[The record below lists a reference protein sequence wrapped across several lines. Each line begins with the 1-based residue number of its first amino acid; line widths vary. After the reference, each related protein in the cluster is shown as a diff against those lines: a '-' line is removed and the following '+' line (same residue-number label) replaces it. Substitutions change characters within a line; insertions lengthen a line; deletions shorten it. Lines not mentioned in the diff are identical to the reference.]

1 MTEHPIGYKD
11 ILKQKEY
18 MKTVIAG
25 IINRFGDSIDSIA
38 FVWLVYQVTRSAAWS
53 VIIFGV
59 NRIPTIFLQ
68 PFAGAAIEG
77 MNKKT
82 IMIITDI
89 LRGLCVGFVATALV
103 LGFLNQWILLA
114 ATVVIS
120 CAEAFRGPAS
130 ASLLP
135 KLLDKK
141 YYSFGISLSTSANSI
156 TELIGVGVAGV
167 IIAVFSVSTAI
178 YIDMATFFA
187 SALII
192 LTLRIHKEVKI
203 KVPVNVKEYA
213 AKLKGGFSYLNKKA
227 VLKYFVILS
236 VFLNGV
242 LVPFNS
248 LQAPLVGE
256 VLHTGEVMLSVL
268 GIAFSLG
275 MITGAGAYPYLSSFL
290 NHKIFVLA
298 GVYSIG
304 LYYFLLVF
312 LAKFVESVVLLYIII
327 AAASFI
333 VGITISIMSTYANT
347 EFMKNI
353 EEEYLARVSA
363 LLNSGAMAAIPIVS
377 FFVSLLAER
386 VSTVVLFMIA
396 GAFDFI
402 IGLCLCSRKKLS
414 VISQVDRED
423 TFDVRESENYSTGE
437 PVK

>member
-1 MTEHPIGYKD
+1 
-11 ILKQKEY
+11 
-18 MKTVIAG
+18 
-25 IINRFGDSIDSIA
+25 
-38 FVWLVYQVTRSAAWS
+38 
-53 VIIFGV
+53 
-59 NRIPTIFLQ
+59 
-68 PFAGAAIEG
+68 
-77 MNKKT
+77 
-82 IMIITDI
+82 
-89 LRGLCVGFVATALV
+89 
-103 LGFLNQWILLA
+103 
-114 ATVVIS
+114 
-120 CAEAFRGPAS
+120 
-130 ASLLP
+130 
-135 KLLDKK
+135 
-141 YYSFGISLSTSANSI
+141 
-156 TELIGVGVAGV
+156 
-167 IIAVFSVSTAI
+167 
-178 YIDMATFFA
+178 MATFFV
-187 SALII
+187 SAFII
-192 LTLRIHKEVKI
+192 LTLRIRKEVRI

-213 AKLKGGFSYLNKKA
+213 AKLKGGFTYLNKKV

-312 LAKFVESVVLLYIII
+312 LAKFVESVVLLYIVI
-327 AAASFI
+327 ALASFI

-423 TFDVRESENYSTGE
+423 TFDVRESKNYSTGE
-437 PVK
+437 SVK